1 MAIII
6 RTTVTYFMLIL
17 LMKLMG
23 KRQLGELEVSE
34 LTVTFMLS
42 DLASAPLLDLRM
54 NLFDSFT
61 PISVIVGLEI
71 LLAYVTLKSPLL
83 KNALYGS
90 PSVIIYKG
98 KLDAKEL
105 RRQRLELGELLTSAR
120 QNNFGD
126 FSDVWYCVLESDGKL
141 SFFAK
146 DDGDFSLPV
155 IIDRRVISKN
165 LKLLCLDRKWL
176 TKRLSGKGL
185 TERDVFLMTATE
197 NGDIYIIER
206 KN

>member
-1 MAIII
+1 MAIIL
-6 RTTVTYFMLIL
+6 RTIVTYFILIL
-17 LMKLMG
+17 LMRLMG

-54 NLFDSFT
+54 DLFDSFI

-71 LLAYVTLKSPLL
+71 LLAYVTLKSPFL
-83 KNALYGS
+83 KKALYGS

-98 KLDAKEL
+98 KLDAREL
-105 RRQRLELGELLTSAR
+105 RKQRLELGELLTSAR

-126 FSDVWYCVLESDGKL
+126 FSDVWHCILESDGKL
-141 SFFAK
+141 SFFSK
-146 DDGDFSLPV
+146 EDGDLALP
-155 IIDRRVISKN
+155 IIVDRRVISKN

-176 TKRLSGKGL
+176 AKRLSGKGL
-185 TERDVFLMTATE
+185 CERDVFLMTATE
-197 NGDIYIIER
+197 KGDVYIIER
-206 KN
+206 KK

>member
-6 RTTVTYFMLIL
+6 RTIVTYFMLIL
-17 LMKLMG
+17 LMRLMG

-54 NLFDSFT
+54 DLFDSFT

-90 PSVIIYKG
+90 PSVIIYISPFSVAVMRKTS
-98 KLDAKEL
+98 LSVSPLPERRFVSHL
-105 RRQRLELGELLTSAR
+105 RSRQS
-120 QNNFGD
+120 
-126 FSDVWYCVLESDGKL
+126 
-141 SFFAK
+141 SFRFFDMTLRSIITGREKSPSSFAK
-146 DDGDFSLPV
+146 NDSLPSLS
-155 IIDRRVISKN
+155 RTQYQTSEKSP
-165 LKLLCLDRKWL
+165 KL
-176 TKRLSGKGL
+176 
-185 TERDVFLMTATE
+185 F
-197 NGDIYIIER
+197 
-206 KN
+206 